1 MAVTAAPARQALAK
15 RGFQVGELAVDQQEN
30 KVNFAPFRKSFPLC
44 SIDGHYDLVCANH
57 IQTSA
62 RSGFDSSW
70 VSAKSLDLSSQ
81 RLV

>member
-30 KVNFAPFRKSFPLC
+30 KFNVALFRRSFPGC
-44 SIDGHYDLVCANH
+44 SFDGHYNLVCANH

-62 RSGFDSSW
+62 RSGLDGSW
-70 VSAKSLDLSSQ
+70 VSAKLLDLSSQ